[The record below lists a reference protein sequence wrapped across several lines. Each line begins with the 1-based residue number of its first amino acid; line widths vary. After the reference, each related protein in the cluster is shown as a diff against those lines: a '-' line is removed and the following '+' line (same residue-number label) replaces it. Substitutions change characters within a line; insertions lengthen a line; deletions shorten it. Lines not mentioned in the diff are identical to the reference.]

1 MSSSDDKANSAD
13 RCRSGL
19 CSAHVTHHSGD
30 CEVRRLLAENTR
42 LVAMLEAAQ
51 LDAAAERARR
61 IQAELERE
69 RFRNRLAE
77 GRAN

>member
-1 MSSSDDKANSAD
+1 MRSSSDKANSAD
-13 RCRSGL
+13 RCASGL

-30 CEVRRLLAENTR
+30 CAVTR
-42 LVAMLEAAQ
+42 LHTEAQ
-51 LDAAAERARR
+51 RLCQENERLRIELSAERAQR

-69 RFRNRLAE
+69 RFRTRLAE

>member
-1 MSSSDDKANSAD
+1 MSSTDDKANSAD
-13 RCRSGL
+13 RCTSGL

-30 CEVRRLLAENTR
+30 CEVRRLLHENTR

-61 IQAELERE
+61 IDAELERE
-69 RFRNRLAE
+69 RFRTRLAE

>member
-1 MSSSDDKANSAD
+1 MSSTNDKANSAD
-13 RCRSGL
+13 QCASGL

-42 LVAMLEAAQ
+42 LVALLEAAQ
-51 LDAAAERARR
+51 LDAAAERAQR